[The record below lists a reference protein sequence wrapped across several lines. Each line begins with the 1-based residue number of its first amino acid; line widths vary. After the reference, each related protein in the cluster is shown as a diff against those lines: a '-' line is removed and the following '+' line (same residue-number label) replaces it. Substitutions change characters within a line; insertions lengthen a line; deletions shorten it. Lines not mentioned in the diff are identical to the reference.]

1 MSGTR
6 RKCKV
11 CNHRNLDQIN
21 QKLRN
26 KDSISS
32 ISKLYGISR
41 DTITKHSKQCI
52 GALIVADKNI
62 KELLAGEV
70 MIKQIQLDMK
80 MMHKMLMACD
90 KWMTDPENPEEYFVG
105 ERGTEI
111 EIVYHTMDEDGEPSR
126 QRKKDTLQTLLN
138 IIDSDGQYLRVDV
151 NSKAADPRELLVKA
165 ATKLEN
171 TAKMIMD
178 ATQKQLEYEF
188 KNQAMAK
195 INKEDGVTMTVEE
208 QVTTISKRVIIA
220 TKGSNSEELSK
231 MAGLPKIRTV

>member
-1 MSGTR
+1 LAGTR
-6 RKCKV
+6 KKCKV
-11 CNHRNLDQIN
+11 CDHPKLDQIN
-21 QKLRN
+21 ARIRN
-26 KDSISS
+26 NDTISS
-32 ISKLYGISR
+32 IAKLYGISR
-41 DTITKHSKQCI
+41 DTITKHKKACI

-90 KWMTDPENPEEYFVG
+90 RWMTDPENPEEYFIG

-111 EIVYHTMDEDGEPSR
+111 EVVYHTMDENGEPSK

-171 TAKMIMD
+171 TAEMIMK
-178 ATQKQLEYEF
+178 ATQKQLENEY
-188 KNQAMAK
+188 KNKAMTK
-195 INKEDGVTMTVEE
+195 VGEE
-208 QVTTISKRVIIA
+208 GGIITFEEELKQLTKRVIIA
-220 TKGSNSEELSK
+220 SRGNENQKLAEL
-231 MAGLPKIRTV
+231 AELPDLK